1 MNDVVE
7 LLATQSKSNTN
18 KQEYKGANMNAKVH
32 FHGNKKFDGRLCM
45 KYSIAYWVKA
55 GNKTEVR
62 IVGND
67 YPYRVMNGSYMVQD
81 EYLAIELCKIDFKH
95 SHCTRFVM

>member
-1 MNDVVE
+1 
-7 LLATQSKSNTN
+7 
-18 KQEYKGANMNAKVH
+18 
-32 FHGNKKFDGRLCM
+32 
-45 KYSIAYWVKA
+45 VKA

-62 IVGND
+62 IVSND